1 MESVSSI
8 PTLFLVAAGIFVVSV
23 ALLVL
28 VLWLGRRW
36 LIGPLRQL
44 SHEVEQLKEA
54 ERQPS
59 LPALTVIAPQE
70 IIAPEVVGN
79 GLEPMQIGLS
89 DTQDSGSSMMPGDHS
104 EDGGREHRD
113 GKEHRGGREHR
124 DGKEHR
130 GGREHWAGKE
140 AILSSSEET
149 RIMERSDSP
158 PAATIANLAPNDIY
172 EMCCLIHDQIKMSI
186 GEISLMA
193 VLYDMRA
200 ERIEIAYPAE
210 EKERASSPAE
220 DKRLLSVTPL
230 LWSVVRTGQA
240 LQETTQP
247 GGSWLGVPM
256 RTGDEVLG
264 ALVIQNTQLATGFD
278 ETDQHLLSNLAAQVA
293 IVLRCR
299 RQAASTRI
307 QAERGQLLASLT
319 RKIWTYSDRDAILRT
334 ALEETGRYLH
344 ASSGLIQL
352 EYSDDEFIG

>member
-23 ALLVL
+23 TLLVL

-36 LIGPLRQL
+36 LVGPLRQL

-70 IIAPEVVGN
+70 IIAPEVVCN
-79 GLEPMQIGLS
+79 GQEPMLIGLS
-89 DTQDSGSSMMPGDHS
+89 DTQDSGSFMTPGVHP
-104 EDGGREHRD
+104 EGG
-113 GKEHRGGREHR
+113 GK
-124 DGKEHR
+124 
-130 GGREHWAGKE
+130 EHWAGKE
-140 AILSSSEET
+140 AILSSTQET
-149 RIMERSDSP
+149 RIMKRSDSP

-172 EMCCLIHDQIKMSI
+172 EMCCLIHDQIKMSL

-193 VLYDMRA
+193 VLYDTRA
-200 ERIEIAYPAE
+200 ERIEIAYPDE

-220 DKRLLSVTPL
+220 DKRL
-230 LWSVVRTGQA
+230 WSVVHTGQA
-240 LQETTQP
+240 LQETTPP
-247 GGSWLGVPM
+247 GGYWLGVPI
-256 RTGDEVLG
+256 RTGDEVHG

-299 RQAASTRI
+299 RLAESTRI
-307 QAERGQLLASLT
+307 QAEQGQSLASLT
-319 RKIWTYSDRDAILRT
+319 RKIWSSSDRDAILRT
-334 ALEETGRYLH
+334 ALEEIGRSLH

-352 EYSDDEFIG
+352 EYSDDEGGKVRRTTAPTASSVNGAEA